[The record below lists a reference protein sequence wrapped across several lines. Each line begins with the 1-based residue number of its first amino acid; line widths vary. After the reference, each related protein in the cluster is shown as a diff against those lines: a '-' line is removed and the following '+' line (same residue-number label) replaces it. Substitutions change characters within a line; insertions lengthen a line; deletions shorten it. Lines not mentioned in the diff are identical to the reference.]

1 MADEPSGQ
9 LIIRG
14 ITNTGQTFRPSDW
27 AERLAGVLSV
37 FGIDSRINYSP
48 YVHPTTDNGI
58 KCIVLDRA
66 LEKVDS
72 RAWNFVLGFAND
84 NNLTVEPYLKK

>member
-1 MADEPSGQ
+1 MVDEPSGQ

-14 ITNTGQTFRPSDW
+14 ITLTGQTFRPSDW

-48 YVHPTTDNGI
+48 YVHPTTDRGV
-58 KCIVLDRA
+58 KSIVVDRE
-66 LEKVDS
+66 LEKIDG
-72 RAWNFVLGFAND
+72 RAWNFVLGFAKD
-84 NNLTVEPYLKK
+84 NNLIIEPHLRE